1 MKTLSKYAVAA
12 VLTGAFALAAATPR
26 QARWHGHGGWHNGGA
41 GAAIGFGAGAL
52 VGAAVTGSAYP
63 GYYGYGYGYDDG
75 AGYAYAPGPYE
86 SYGDD
91 SYAYSPGPNSNGYAP
106 GRYSGYRS
114 HQGRSCTQSPAS
126 MNYTSCD

>member
-12 VLTGAFALAAATPR
+12 ALTGALALAAATPS
-26 QARWHGHGGWHNGGA
+26 QARWYGHGGWHNGGA
-41 GAAIGFGAGAL
+41 AAAIGFGAGAL
-52 VGAAVTGSAYP
+52 VGAAVAGGAYP
-63 GYYGYGYGYDDG
+63 GYYGYDDG

-86 SYGDD
+86 SYGDNSYAYAPGPD
-91 SYAYSPGPNSNGYAP
+91 SYAYAP

-114 HQGRSCTQSPAS
+114 HQGRSCVQSPAS

>member
-12 VLTGAFALAAATPR
+12 ALTGALARAAATPS
-26 QARWHGHGGWHNGGA
+26 QARWYGHGGWHNGGA
-41 GAAIGFGAGAL
+41 AAIGFGAGAL
-52 VGAAVTGSAYP
+52 LGAAAASAAYP

-86 SYGDD
+86 TYGED
-91 SYAYSPGPNSNGYAP
+91 SYAYAPGPDSYTYAP
-106 GRYSGYRS
+106 GRYTGYRS
-114 HQGRSCTQSPAS
+114 HQGRNCTQSPAS

>member
-12 VLTGAFALAAATPR
+12 VLTGAFALAAATPS

-52 VGAAVTGSAYP
+52 LGATVAGAAYQ
-63 GYYGYGYGYDDG
+63 GYYGYGYDDG

-91 SYAYSPGPNSNGYAP
+91 FMPMRPGPTPTAMRRAATAGIARTRVAAVPSRRHP
-106 GRYSGYRS
+106 
-114 HQGRSCTQSPAS
+114 
-126 MNYTSCD
+126 

>member
-12 VLTGAFALAAATPR
+12 ALTGALALAAATPS
-26 QARWHGHGGWHNGGA
+26 QARWYGHGGWHNGGA
-41 GAAIGFGAGAL
+41 AAAIGFGAGAL
-52 VGAAVTGSAYP
+52 VGAAVAGGAYP
-63 GYYGYGYGYDDG
+63 GYYGYDDG

-91 SYAYSPGPNSNGYAP
+91 SYAYAPGPNSYGYAP
-106 GRYSGYRS
+106 GRYTGYRS

>member
-12 VLTGAFALAAATPR
+12 ALTGALALAAATPS
-26 QARWHGHGGWHNGGA
+26 QARWYGHGGWHKGGA
-41 GAAIGFGAGAL
+41 AAIGFGAGAL
-52 VGAAVTGSAYP
+52 VGAAVAGATYP
-63 GYYGYGYGYDDG
+63 GYYGYDDG

-86 SYGDD
+86 TYGDD
-91 SYAYSPGPNSNGYAP
+91 SYAYAPGADSYAYAP

-114 HQGRSCTQSPAS
+114 HQGRNCIQSPAS

>member
-12 VLTGAFALAAATPR
+12 ALTGALALAAATPS
-26 QARWHGHGGWHNGGA
+26 QARWYGHGGWHNGGA
-41 GAAIGFGAGAL
+41 AAAIGFGAGAL

-86 SYGDD
+86 TYGDD
-91 SYAYSPGPNSNGYAP
+91 SYAYAPGPDSYAYAP
-106 GRYSGYRS
+106 GRYPGIARTRVAAVPSRR
-114 HQGRSCTQSPAS
+114 HL
-126 MNYTSCD
+126 

>member
-12 VLTGAFALAAATPR
+12 VLTGALALAAATPS
-26 QARWHGHGGWHNGGA
+26 QARWYGHGGWHNGGA

-52 VGAAVTGSAYP
+52 LGAAVAGTAYP
-63 GYYGYGYGYDDG
+63 GYYGYDDG

-91 SYAYSPGPNSNGYAP
+91 SYAYAPGPDSYAYAP
-106 GRYSGYRS
+106 GRYTGYRS
-114 HQGRSCTQSPAS
+114 HQGRSCSQSPGS